1 MSAFP
6 LVVNTNFSRM
16 FGRSLIEVKYLSKC
30 TISTKITGEHIED
43 VKEDLKKKKK
53 RKPYDPLFY

>member
-30 TISTKITGEHIED
+30 TISTKITSEHIED

-53 RKPYDPLFY
+53 KEAI